1 MPGGPSRQLT
11 ISPAR
16 LPSPACGRP
25 ASREYSAPTDINWD
39 TVESMEIPQ
48 PGHRG
53 GGGHVWGAAG
63 PGGEPV
69 AREGR
74 RPGNVVGARGVVV
87 VVEDVVVVDAVAVVE
102 AVVVGV
108 QRVVTAPGAVLPE
121 ELQLLLPT
129 AAVGTVR
136 QPVPCCSPD

>member
-1 MPGGPSRQLT
+1 M
-11 ISPAR
+11 
-16 LPSPACGRP
+16 
-25 ASREYSAPTDINWD
+25 
-39 TVESMEIPQ
+39 
-48 PGHRG
+48 
-53 GGGHVWGAAG
+53 
-63 PGGEPV
+63 

-87 VVEDVVVVDAVAVVE
+87 VVEDVVVDAVAVVE

>member
-1 MPGGPSRQLT
+1 M
-11 ISPAR
+11 
-16 LPSPACGRP
+16 
-25 ASREYSAPTDINWD
+25 
-39 TVESMEIPQ
+39 
-48 PGHRG
+48 
-53 GGGHVWGAAG
+53 
-63 PGGEPV
+63 

-74 RPGNVVGARGVVV
+74 RPGNVVGARGVV
-87 VVEDVVVVDAVAVVE
+87 EDVVVDAVAVVE

>member
-1 MPGGPSRQLT
+1 M
-11 ISPAR
+11 
-16 LPSPACGRP
+16 
-25 ASREYSAPTDINWD
+25 
-39 TVESMEIPQ
+39 
-48 PGHRG
+48 
-53 GGGHVWGAAG
+53 
-63 PGGEPV
+63 

-74 RPGNVVGARGVVV
+74 RPGNVVGARGVVAV
-87 VVEDVVVVDAVAVVE
+87 VAAVAAVAVVE

>member
-1 MPGGPSRQLT
+1 MWPAGLPGIQRPNGYQL
-11 ISPAR
+11 
-16 LPSPACGRP
+16 GH
-25 ASREYSAPTDINWD
+25 SREHGNTAAGAPR
-39 TVESMEIPQ
+39 
-48 PGHRG
+48 RG
-53 GGGHVWGAAG
+53 WSCLGSRG
-63 PGGEPV
+63 PGGEPA

-87 VVEDVVVVDAVAVVE
+87 VVEDVEDVVVDAVAVVE

-108 QRVVTAPGAVLPE
+108 QRVVTAPGAVLPG

>member
-1 MPGGPSRQLT
+1 MPGGPSR
-11 ISPAR
+11 P
-16 LPSPACGRP
+16 
-25 ASREYSAPTDINWD
+25 
-39 TVESMEIPQ
+39 
-48 PGHRG
+48 
-53 GGGHVWGAAG
+53 
-63 PGGEPV
+63 
-69 AREGR
+69 GR

-87 VVEDVVVVDAVAVVE
+87 VVEDVEDVVVDAVAVVE

-108 QRVVTAPGAVLPE
+108 QRVVTAPGAVLPG

>member
-1 MPGGPSRQLT
+1 MQQPYESKPQLT
-11 ISPAR
+11 V
-16 LPSPACGRP
+16 
-25 ASREYSAPTDINWD
+25 SRTKERVQCSA
-39 TVESMEIPQ
+39 VED
-48 PGHRG
+48 
-53 GGGHVWGAAG
+53 VV
-63 PGGEPV
+63 V
-69 AREGR
+69 AV
-74 RPGNVVGARGVVV
+74 VVGARGVVV